1 MDFNPISE
9 DPVKLDNN
17 YPTLIDGFTCDSN
30 NSKLMGTIYVA
41 QGKGPHPTVLL
52 LHGIPGYEQNS
63 DIAHVL
69 LRTGYNVVIFHYRG
83 NWGSEGTYSI
93 GHIFEDIEN
102 VIEFLKCRQ
111 SVESYRVDS
120 KNIILI
126 GHSLGGFSA
135 LMAASNHP
143 EIKLVASIAGFN
155 FGLYGEIISANN
167 NLVKS
172 AIENFEFIKSP
183 VIKGITPTKFVE
195 EIIEHRKKWNILNII
210 KKLKGHSVLMIG
222 GIRDNISPIEQNFK
236 LIVEALEKER
246 VDFKEVLLDGDHCFS
261 DKRIVLT
268 KEILKW
274 LQVYIRK

>member
-1 MDFNPISE
+1 M
-9 DPVKLDNN
+9 
-17 YPTLIDGFTCDSN
+17 
-30 NSKLMGTIYVA
+30 
-41 QGKGPHPTVLL
+41 
-52 LHGIPGYEQNS
+52 
-63 DIAHVL
+63 
-69 LRTGYNVVIFHYRG
+69 IFHYRG

-210 KKLKGHSVLMIG
+210 KS
-222 GIRDNISPIEQNFK
+222 
-236 LIVEALEKER
+236 
-246 VDFKEVLLDGDHCFS
+246 
-261 DKRIVLT
+261 
-268 KEILKW
+268 
-274 LQVYIRK
+274 